1 MEQLQTQEINSEK
14 PVKEK
19 NDAFK
24 KVIRYTK
31 RYHIF
36 IFISMIFAIGAVVI
50 QLIAPNVVSN
60 MTDYILLGMGNIFNP
75 EVGYYNTHS
84 DVVRTGVTLIILYSI
99 MFVIF
104 YIQQITMARVSVKV
118 SLSLRK
124 DMGKKINRLPLSFL
138 DSTQVGENL
147 SRITNDVDALT
158 RSLNWSVSAIITAT
172 VMIIGSLIAMF
183 YNQWIMAFT
192 ALGSTILGFFLM
204 AVIMG
209 KAQKYFLA
217 QQTEL
222 GEINA
227 HTEEYFTGHTVLKT
241 NNARGRVSKIFDTKN
256 HKLYTSSWKAQFY
269 GGVMIPLM
277 FFLGNLAFVTVS
289 IVGGVLAF
297 NGTITFGVI
306 IAFMLY
312 VDLFT
317 RPLGDIAQAMME
329 MQTMNAAAKRIF
341 DLLEEPEMS
350 DDANLDMINHAEIK
364 GDVQFKNVQFGYKE
378 DTPIIHNFSVD
389 IKAGSKVAIVGPTG
403 AGKTT
408 MVNLLMRF
416 YDIGAGDIKIDNK
429 SIYELRRNDV
439 ASSFSMVLQDS
450 WIFNGTIKEN
460 LLYNMN
466 IPREMEEV
474 ILNQACKSVGIDHFI
489 NTLPNGYETVLDDNS
504 DVSEGQKQLLTIAR
518 AMIKDAPLLILDEA
532 TASVDTRTELIVKEA
547 MDKLTVG
554 KTSFIIAHRLST
566 IKNADLILV
575 MNKGD
580 IVESGTHNELLEKE
594 GFYAELYNSQFTN

>member
-1 MEQLQTQEINSEK
+1 MEQMQTQENLEEMK
-14 PVKEK
+14 VKEK
-19 NDAFK
+19 NDTFM
-24 KVIRYTK
+24 KVVRYTK
-31 RYHIF
+31 KYHPF
-36 IFISMIFAIGAVVI
+36 IIISLAFAIGAVFI
-50 QLIAPNVVSN
+50 QLIAPSLVRD
-60 MTDYILLGMGNIFNP
+60 MTNYILEGIGIGFVTG
-75 EVGYYNTHS
+75 EYSTHAN
-84 DVVRTGVTLIILYSI
+84 VVRTGVTLIILYSV

-118 SLSLRK
+118 SLNLRT
-124 DMGKKINRLPLSFL
+124 DMGRKINRLPLSYL

-147 SRITNDVDALT
+147 SRITNDVDSLT
-158 RSLNWSVSAIITAT
+158 RSLNWSASAIITAT
-172 VMIIGSLIAMF
+172 VMIIGSLIFMF
-183 YNQWIMAFT
+183 VNQWLMALT
-192 ALGSTILGFFLM
+192 ALGSTIFGFFLM
-204 AVIMG
+204 GVIMG
-209 KAQKYFLA
+209 KAQKYFVA
-217 QQTEL
+217 QQAEL
-222 GEINA
+222 GDINA

-241 NNARGRVSKIFDTKN
+241 NNARTRVSGAFDTKN
-256 HKLYTSSWKAQFY
+256 HKLYNSSWKAQFY
-269 GGVMIPLM
+269 GGLMIPLM

-341 DLLEEPEMS
+341 ELLEQPEMS
-350 DDANLDMINHAEIK
+350 DDESLESIDHSEIK
-364 GDVQFKNVQFGYKE
+364 GDVQFKNVKFGYNE

-408 MVNLLMRF
+408 LVNLLMRF
-416 YDIGAGDIKIDNK
+416 YDIGGGDITIDK
-429 SIYELRRNDV
+429 QSIYKLRRNDV

-466 IPREMEEV
+466 IPKELEET
-474 ILNQACKSVGIDHFI
+474 ILDQTCKAVGIDYFI

-547 MDKLTVG
+547 MDKLTSDR
-554 KTSFIIAHRLST
+554 TSFIIAHRLST
-566 IKNADLILV
+566 IKNADMILV

-580 IVESGTHNELLEKE
+580 IVESGTHAELLEKE

>member
-329 MQTMNAAAKRIF
+329 LQTMNAAA
-341 DLLEEPEMS
+341 
-350 DDANLDMINHAEIK
+350 
-364 GDVQFKNVQFGYKE
+364 
-378 DTPIIHNFSVD
+378 
-389 IKAGSKVAIVGPTG
+389 
-403 AGKTT
+403 
-408 MVNLLMRF
+408 
-416 YDIGAGDIKIDNK
+416 
-429 SIYELRRNDV
+429 
-439 ASSFSMVLQDS
+439 
-450 WIFNGTIKEN
+450 
-460 LLYNMN
+460 
-466 IPREMEEV
+466 
-474 ILNQACKSVGIDHFI
+474 
-489 NTLPNGYETVLDDNS
+489 
-504 DVSEGQKQLLTIAR
+504 
-518 AMIKDAPLLILDEA
+518 
-532 TASVDTRTELIVKEA
+532 
-547 MDKLTVG
+547 
-554 KTSFIIAHRLST
+554 
-566 IKNADLILV
+566 
-575 MNKGD
+575 
-580 IVESGTHNELLEKE
+580 
-594 GFYAELYNSQFTN
+594 